1 MEVAS
6 GEGTQLTMPVLDEPT
21 AATAAVQVSAHA
33 LSGERLCQVV
43 VAQTAAGDELR
54 TTIARA
60 LPQGLL
66 NTDVVVFDGMPLDH
80 HVRPFAATS
89 ETDVWVTVVFSK
101 TFSYGDW
108 LYYSGPSM
116 HKRTPDG
123 KLVTLGTGAR
133 CKLVSDVTSEVL
145 VEAKDEKW
153 RVCTGHLARHG
164 ESPGD
169 VAGGFACSESVYYLG
184 PPLILHCSQ
193 CAKRNLMAP
202 LDRGSWCLQ
211 PGCCVEV
218 LAAGVLADSVQVK
231 LPFVC
236 TTHGEMEAAVCLN
249 FQKLSRE
256 PPKRRGF
263 LHRCFG

>member
-6 GEGTQLTMPVLDEPT
+6 GEGTQLTMPVLDELT
-21 AATAAVQVSAHA
+21 AAAAAMQVTAHA

-89 ETDVWVTVVFSK
+89 ETDVCVTVVFSK
-101 TFSYGDW
+101 TFSNGDW
-108 LYYSGPSM
+108 LYYIGPSM
-116 HKRTPDG
+116 HKCTQEG

-133 CKLVSDVTSEVL
+133 CKLVSHVSSEVL
-145 VEAKDEKW
+145 VEVKDERW
-153 RVCTGHLARHG
+153 RVSMDHLARHG

-169 VAGGFACSESVYYLG
+169 VAGGFARSESAYYLG
-184 PPLILHCSQ
+184 PPVTLRCSQ
-193 CAKRNLMAP
+193 CAKQSLKAP
-202 LDRGSWCLQ
+202 LERGSWCLQ

-231 LPFVC
+231 CSFVC
-236 TTHGEMEAAVCLN
+236 ATHGEMEAAVCLN
-249 FQKLSRE
+249 QQKLSRE
-256 PPKRRGF
+256 PPKRRGL
-263 LHRCFG
+263 LHRCLG